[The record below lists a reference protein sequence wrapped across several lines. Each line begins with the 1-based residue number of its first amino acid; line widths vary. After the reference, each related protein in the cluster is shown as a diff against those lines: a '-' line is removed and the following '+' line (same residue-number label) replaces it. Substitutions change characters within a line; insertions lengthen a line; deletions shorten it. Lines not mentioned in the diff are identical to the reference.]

1 MTDVIN
7 INHQIIRGKL
17 VTLKTTTLAAF
28 IVAGSILDSVVSVT
42 LYAHETEQVGS
53 ATVRLITLFEEIFE
67 RNVANNPN
75 DQTRLGLKTKR

>member
-1 MTDVIN
+1 MTDAIIN
-7 INHQIIRGKL
+7 NYQIIRGKL
-17 VTLKTTTLAAF
+17 MILKTTTLAAF

-53 ATVRLITLFEEIFE
+53 ENVRLITLFEEIFE